1 MICILT
7 DFGIES
13 IYIAEMIG
21 VIKSI
26 NPKAEVVILK
36 NNITRHNI
44 LEGSF
49 IINEVSKYFPPG
61 TIFLCVVDPT
71 VGSSRSSIILVT
83 KRNIYVGPD
92 NGLFYYV
99 AKNEGMHSIYRIEIS
114 KIFNN
119 ISMTFH
125 GRDIFAKVAAM
136 LDIGFRP
143 DVFGTL
149 INFMSELEIEKPLIT
164 NESVSGKIIYV
175 DDFGNLI
182 TNISKNDLIK
192 ANLTSVSQLK
202 VNINDI
208 EYKLPFVRTYS
219 EVSVGSPLI
228 LINSFNLVEL
238 AVNQGDARNFFK
250 ANVND
255 RLQLSRA

>member
-1 MICILT
+1 MICILS

-143 DVFGTL
+143 DFFGTL
-149 INFMSELEIEKPLIT
+149 VNYITESEIEKPLII
-164 NESVSGKIIYV
+164 NESVLGKIIYI

-192 ANLTSVSQLK
+192 ANLATVSQLK
-202 VNINDI
+202 VNINNA

-255 RLQLSRA
+255 RLQLSRT

>member
-1 MICILT
+1 
-7 DFGIES
+7 
-13 IYIAEMIG
+13 
-21 VIKSI
+21 
-26 NPKAEVVILK
+26 
-36 NNITRHNI
+36 
-44 LEGSF
+44 
-49 IINEVSKYFPPG
+49 
-61 TIFLCVVDPT
+61 
-71 VGSSRSSIILVT
+71 
-83 KRNIYVGPD
+83 
-92 NGLFYYV
+92 
-99 AKNEGMHSIYRIEIS
+99 
-114 KIFNN
+114 
-119 ISMTFH
+119 MTFH

>member
-71 VGSSRSSIILVT
+71 VGSSRPSIILVT

-99 AKNEGMHSIYRIEIS
+99 AKNEGIHSIYRIEIS
-114 KIFNN
+114 
-119 ISMTFH
+119 
-125 GRDIFAKVAAM
+125 
-136 LDIGFRP
+136 
-143 DVFGTL
+143 
-149 INFMSELEIEKPLIT
+149 
-164 NESVSGKIIYV
+164 
-175 DDFGNLI
+175 
-182 TNISKNDLIK
+182 
-192 ANLTSVSQLK
+192 LK
-202 VNINDI
+202 
-208 EYKLPFVRTYS
+208 YY
-219 EVSVGSPLI
+219 
-228 LINSFNLVEL
+228 
-238 AVNQGDARNFFK
+238 
-250 ANVND
+250 
-255 RLQLSRA
+255 

>member
-1 MICILT
+1 MICILS
-7 DFGIES
+7 DFGTES
-13 IYIAEMIG
+13 IYTAEMIG

-26 NPKAEVVILK
+26 NPKAEVLILK

-44 LEGSF
+44 LEGAF
-49 IINEVSKYFPPG
+49 IINEISKYFPPG

-71 VGSSRSSIILVT
+71 VGSSRPSIILVT

-99 AKNEGMHSIYRIEIS
+99 AKNEGILSIYKIEIS
-114 KIFNN
+114 KIFDN

-125 GRDIFAKVAAM
+125 GRDVFAKVAAM
-136 LDIGFRP
+136 LDMGFRP
-143 DVFGTL
+143 DFFGTL
-149 INFMSELEIEKPLIT
+149 VNYITESEIEKPLII
-164 NESVSGKIIYV
+164 NESVLGKIIYI

-192 ANLTSVSQLK
+192 ANLATVSQLK
-202 VNINDI
+202 VNINNV

-238 AVNQGDARNFFK
+238 AINQGDAKKFFK
-250 ANVND
+250 VNVND
-255 RLQLSRA
+255 YLQISKV